1 MAYSYRMWLSAC
13 SLLWH
18 TAPRQGIQI
27 SNCII
32 MSFECSSCS
41 SLIDKSPIIGLLCDA
56 VWCPNDCP
64 KAQHWVCPFVTKFPL
79 VFSWCDDEIMKI
91 YGRVGAYF
99 TQYLSYAINLR
110 RRCVHDQIDGS
121 AEAWISM
128 VTEFPLWYHDLTRAW
143 YGVRVFLTLLGL
155 LVLKKTKEVD
165 EKARL
170 RNIISFFVV
179 LHWMGLGMSPIM
191 FSGGMGRESKIL
203 RKYIFLV
210 AVSII

>member
-64 KAQHWVCPFVTKFPL
+64 KAQHWVCPFVTKLPL
-79 VFSWCDDEIMKI
+79 VISWCDDEIMNI

-99 TQYLSYAINLR
+99 TQYLSCAINWR
-110 RRCVHDQIDGS
+110 RRCVHNQINGS
-121 AEAWISM
+121 AEAWRSM

-143 YGVRVFLTLLGL
+143 YGV
-155 LVLKKTKEVD
+155 
-165 EKARL
+165 
-170 RNIISFFVV
+170 SFFCRLALDGVGDV
-179 LHWMGLGMSPIM
+179 THH
-191 FSGGMGRESKIL
+191 
-203 RKYIFLV
+203 V
-210 AVSII
+210 